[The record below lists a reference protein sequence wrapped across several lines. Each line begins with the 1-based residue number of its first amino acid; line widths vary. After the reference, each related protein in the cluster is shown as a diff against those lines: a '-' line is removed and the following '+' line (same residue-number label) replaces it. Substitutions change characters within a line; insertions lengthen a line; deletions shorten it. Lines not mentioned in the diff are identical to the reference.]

1 MKTIT
6 VYSTDSCS
14 FCVRAK
20 ALLNARGL
28 EYEEINLERD
38 PDGRAELAR
47 RTGMLSF
54 PQILVGD
61 ELVGGF
67 MELVAVE
74 RSGKLRELVGEA
86 AA

>member
-1 MKTIT
+1 MASQIT
-6 VYSTDSCS
+6 VYSTDRCS

-20 ALLNARGL
+20 ALLDARGL

-54 PQILVGD
+54 PQILIDD

-67 MELVAVE
+67 MELAAADKAG
-74 RSGKLRELVGEA
+74 RLRELKA
-86 AA
+86 A

>member
-1 MKTIT
+1 MDSKI
-6 VYSTDSCS
+6 VMYSTDRCS
-14 FCVRAK
+14 FCTRAK
-20 ALLNARGL
+20 ALLDARGL

-54 PQILVGD
+54 PQILIDD

-67 MELVAVE
+67 MELVAAD
-74 RSGKLRELVGEA
+74 RAGRLKALRDA
-86 AA
+86 A